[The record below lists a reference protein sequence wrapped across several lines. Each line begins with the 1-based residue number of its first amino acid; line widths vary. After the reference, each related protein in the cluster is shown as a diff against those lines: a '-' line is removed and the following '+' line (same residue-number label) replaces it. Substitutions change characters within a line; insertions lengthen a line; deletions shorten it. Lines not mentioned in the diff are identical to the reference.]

1 MSKRFTHA
9 AVSAA
14 FIALG
19 WAGAT
24 TGLAPAEAAPAT
36 PFARHAPAPAPAP
49 AQDWGYLGDLGPSHW
64 GELGYPLCEQGQ
76 NQSPID
82 ITRTN
87 SGGWPNPSFDYGKVR
102 VTLAATGHGVKVAP
116 EPGAAPNTVAHQ
128 GKEYTFQQFHHHA
141 PSEHQIDGLHFPAEV
156 HFVNRAE
163 DGSLAVFGVLVRGGG
178 HTNRA
183 WEPILD
189 VITEA
194 TTDPSATIARV
205 DLDRLLPGDRRSY
218 RYEGSL
224 TTPPC
229 TEGVVWT
236 VFTQPIVLS
245 NDQVA
250 TLMEAY
256 QGNARPAQDRNSRV
270 VLYDRSPGR

>member
-1 MSKRFTHA
+1 M
-9 AVSAA
+9 
-14 FIALG
+14 
-19 WAGAT
+19 
-24 TGLAPAEAAPAT
+24 
-36 PFARHAPAPAPAP
+36 
-49 AQDWGYLGDLGPSHW
+49 
-64 GELGYPLCEQGQ
+64 
-76 NQSPID
+76 N
-82 ITRTN
+82 
-87 SGGWPNPSFDYGKVR
+87 
-102 VTLAATGHGVKVAP
+102 VAP

-183 WEPILD
+183 RGRSSLSSPRRRR
-189 VITEA
+189 
-194 TTDPSATIARV
+194 PSATIARV